1 MFILRRL
8 LIPIVFLVALFL
20 GGSVVL
26 ESFAEGQ
33 LATGAGRVL
42 GLKSRPDVEIDAFP
56 IIYRV
61 VQGRIPGVRIE
72 SRDVVLEH
80 LEIAELAIVMQ
91 GVHADLDVLIRSDRF
106 DLKVDKGEAT
116 ARVTEDAVNAFLVH
130 EKVDAHVT
138 FLANGNT
145 FVRADRV
152 VGNRTRR
159 FEATGRLML
168 DGRKLTFKP
177 ESVKVDGRTSPT
189 ATLAARARRSTAFT
203 VEIPKLPGNLLP
215 SEAVVT
221 KGEVQF
227 VASLKGYELKLG
239 R

>member
-61 VQGRIPGVRIE
+61 IQGRIPGVRIE
-72 SRDVVLEH
+72 THDLALEH
-80 LEIAELAIVMQ
+80 LEIAELTIAMQ

-106 DLKVDKGEAT
+106 DLKVDDGEAT

-130 EKVDAHVT
+130 EKVDAHIT
-138 FLANGNT
+138 FRANGSA

-152 VGNRTRR
+152 VGGRTRR
-159 FEATGRLML
+159 FEATGKLVL
-168 DGRKLTFKP
+168 AGRKLTFEP
-177 ESVKVDGRTSPT
+177 ERVTVDGRTSPT

-203 VEIPKLPGNLLP
+203 VEIPRLPGNLLP
-215 SEAVVT
+215 SEVVVT
-221 KGEVQF
+221 KGEVEF
-227 VASLKGYELKLG
+227 VASLKGYELRLD